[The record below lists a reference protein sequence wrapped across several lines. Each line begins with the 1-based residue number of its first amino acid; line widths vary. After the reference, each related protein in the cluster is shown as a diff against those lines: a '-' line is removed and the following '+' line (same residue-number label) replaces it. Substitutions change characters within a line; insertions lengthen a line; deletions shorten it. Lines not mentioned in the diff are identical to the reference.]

1 MTNENTE
8 RKKEARGSSW
18 SEVVSYVRGVAH
30 ARGFAFGRV
39 PNPEAVMAFLLHAE
53 DKRAELSRKLEVE
66 RARSRKLAQE
76 LAELR
81 SNPAGGWNSADMLP
95 PVGCPLELNLGA
107 RYGYDTA
114 YGERLA
120 HIEQKDRAMT
130 YKLSTGEVITG
141 RFPWTYP

>member
-53 DKRAELSRKLEVE
+53 NKRAELSRKLEVE
-66 RARSRKLAQE
+66 RARSRKLAEEIAQYQPKPE
-76 LAELR
+76 
-81 SNPAGGWNSADMLP
+81 WNSADLLP
-95 PVGCPLELNLGA
+95 PVGCPLILYVGDIH
-107 RYGYDTA
+107 GQGKVF
-114 YGERLA
+114 GERIA
-120 HIEQKDRAMT
+120 HLDQRDRQMKYRIE
-130 YKLSTGEVITG
+130 TGEVITG

>member
-53 DKRAELSRKLEVE
+53 NKRAELSRKLEVE
-66 RARSRKLAQE
+66 RARSRKLE
-76 LAELR
+76 DELR
-81 SNPAGGWNSADMLP
+81 AIRPKPEWNSPDLLP
-95 PVGCPLELNLGA
+95 PVGCPLILLLGQ
-107 RYGYDTA
+107 GYEER
-114 YGERLA
+114 GERMA
-120 HIEQKDRAMT
+120 YIAQKDRAMH
-130 YKLSTGEVITG
+130 YRLRTGERVVG